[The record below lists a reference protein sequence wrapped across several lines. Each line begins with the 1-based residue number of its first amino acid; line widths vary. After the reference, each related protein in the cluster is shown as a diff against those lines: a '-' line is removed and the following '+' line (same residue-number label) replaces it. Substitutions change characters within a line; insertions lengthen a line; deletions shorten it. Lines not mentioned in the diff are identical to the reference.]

1 MYSLNVLEVELG
13 GCATADRRC
22 KGGKLRRTVLLL
34 VTMVVASMLGT
45 GVALAAAISGTQ
57 GNDTLRGTRQVD
69 QIYGLNGNDTLVGR
83 ARGDELYGGAGN
95 DNLYGSSGADD
106 IYGGS
111 GQDDLFGG
119 SGADFLN
126 SADRGTT
133 DIVNC
138 GGADEAVDEVV
149 RDENDVLVGCTQED
163 QEQETVVP

>member
-1 MYSLNVLEVELG
+1 MGSLDVPDVEIG

-22 KGGKLRRTVLLL
+22 KGGKLRRMVLLL

-69 QIYGLNGNDTLVGR
+69 QIYGLNGNDTLNGR

-95 DNLYGSSGADD
+95 DTLNGESGADD

-138 GGADEAVDEVV
+138 GGADAAMDEVV
-149 RDENDVLVGCTQED
+149 ADMDDVVNGCTMGD
-163 QEQETVVP
+163 QVETVP

>member
-1 MYSLNVLEVELG
+1 VWGKRSSGKRTRACKKGEVL
-13 GCATADRRC
+13 
-22 KGGKLRRTVLLL
+22 RTVLVL
-34 VTMVVASMLGT
+34 VTVAVALMLST

-69 QIYGLNGNDTLVGR
+69 QIYGLNGNDTLSGR

-95 DNLYGSSGADD
+95 DSLQGSSGADD

-138 GGADEAVDEVV
+138 GGADGAVDRVV
-149 RDENDVLVGCTQED
+149 ADTDDVINGCNEPGD
-163 QEQETVVP
+163 QVETVP